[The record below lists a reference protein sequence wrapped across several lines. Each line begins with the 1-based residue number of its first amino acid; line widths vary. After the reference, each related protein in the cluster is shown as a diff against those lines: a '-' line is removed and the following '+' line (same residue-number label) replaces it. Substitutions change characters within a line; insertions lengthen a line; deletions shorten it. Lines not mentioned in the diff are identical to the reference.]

1 MTAMEL
7 LTIPGLDNSKKLEN
21 VRKDSMEKAVS
32 NLARMK
38 RARISALDKRAEEL
52 LAAVDILD
60 AASEDELE
68 SAGIILSSESKSVSF
83 SGLLPHPDV
92 HKLYDPE
99 TRERIC
105 RWNDAFTIDE
115 SKRQDRLVDNEIE
128 QAKRGP
134 ILSMIMLTI
143 FSLLAFVSFLVTRE
157 TASFWFLAVPVV
169 SVIGNLIVPVF
180 SKSSRGR
187 RR

>member
-1 MTAMEL
+1 MSDDGNGIVDDPRSGQQQKARER
-7 LTIPGLDNSKKLEN
+7 PKGLDGESRLELGQ
-21 VRKDSMEKAVS
+21 DEKGS
-32 NLARMK
+32 NIGK
-38 RARISALDKRAEEL
+38 QEALDKRSEEL

-68 SAGIILSSESKSVSF
+68 SAGIVLSSESQSVSF

-143 FSLLAFVSFLVTRE
+143 FSFPSLE
-157 TASFWFLAVPVV
+157 T
-169 SVIGNLIVPVF
+169 
-180 SKSSRGR
+180 
-187 RR
+187 